1 MSRTIRNIPTS
12 MGRGFRKPK
21 GRKAWAMRG
30 EIRPKAI
37 PPTDWDDIPISAY
50 REAFHQLSH

>member
-1 MSRTIRNIPTS
+1 MSRTIRNVPN

-21 GRKAWAMRG
+21 CKKAWAMKG

-37 PPTDWDDIPISAY
+37 PPTDWDDLPISAY

>member
-1 MSRTIRNIPTS
+1 MSRTYRNIPTS
-12 MGRGFRKPK
+12 MSRGFRKPK

-37 PPTDWDDIPISAY
+37 PPTDWDDLPISAS
-50 REAFHQLSH
+50 REVFHQLSH